1 MTILS
6 LKDSL
11 EIYNTPNREECELLD
26 LIYKKV
32 SRDYTV
38 SDSNIFKINKIVE
51 AFNDLDRILM
61 YFEYE
66 NESILQDVKFYV
78 MRCNIDSVRM
88 KEIERRMKEW
98 GMFFNGVGIE
108 PKFLRIL
115 SSRYRKE
122 FIVQFSKRHKKSV
135 EFLIYLEY
143 LFFVRNL
150 SSASRFEQIKILEKL
165 EGDNES
171 IWKIFSEYIIYPQN
185 ENILANGFININEN
199 YITKL
204 MDEKFLLKT
213 VRQLY
218 LIFIGHSYNDY
229 VQDLERIYY
238 VQNEFG
244 NWVDINKLENFI
256 SQEKIVLLKDVD
268 LIEEMD
274 EEYNHLIKL
283 TEIGFSLAANKLLEI
298 WDSDAYFYETRNEV
312 FIPFNSNPLLL
323 SKYIFNKNFILDKND
338 FLITFKR
345 KEI

>member
-6 LKDSL
+6 LRDSL
-11 EIYNTPNREECELLD
+11 ECYNTPEREDSELLD
-26 LIYKKV
+26 LIYKNV
-32 SRDYTV
+32 SHNYIV
-38 SDSNIFKINKIVE
+38 SDRNTFKIKKIVE

-66 NESILQDVKFYV
+66 NEAILQDVKLYV
-78 MRCNIDSVRM
+78 MRCNLDSARN
-88 KEIERRMKEW
+88 KEIENRMKEW

-108 PKFLRIL
+108 PTFSRVL

-122 FIVQFSKRHKKSV
+122 FIVQSSKRHKKSL

-150 SSASRFEQIKILEKL
+150 SSASRVEQIKILEEL
-165 EGDNES
+165 EVDDEN
-171 IWKIFSEYIIYPQN
+171 IWKIFSEYIIDRQN
-185 ENILANGFININEN
+185 ENILANGFINISEN

-213 VRQLY
+213 IRQLY
-218 LIFIGHSYNDY
+218 LISMGHNYNDY

-238 VQNEFG
+238 VQNKFE

-256 SQEKIVLLKDVD
+256 SQEKIVLLKEAC
-268 LIEEMD
+268 LIEEII

-283 TEIGFSLAANKLLEI
+283 TEIGISLAANKLLEI
-298 WDSDAYFYETRNEV
+298 WDSDIYFHETENEV

-323 SKYIFNKNFILDKND
+323 SKYIFNKNFVLEKSD
-338 FLITFKR
+338 FLIKFKR
-345 KEI
+345 KNT

>member
-6 LKDSL
+6 LRDSL
-11 EIYNTPNREECELLD
+11 EIYNTPNREACKLLD

-32 SRDYTV
+32 SREYTV
-38 SDSNIFKINKIVE
+38 SDSNIFKINKIIE

-66 NESILQDVKFYV
+66 NEAILQDVKFYV
-78 MRCNIDSVRM
+78 MRCNIDSART
-88 KEIERRMKEW
+88 KEIENRMKEW

-108 PKFLRIL
+108 TTFSRVL

-122 FIVQFSKRHKKSV
+122 FIVESSKSHRKSV

-150 SSASRFEQIKILEKL
+150 SSASRAEQIKILEKL
-165 EGDNES
+165 EADNES
-171 IWKIFSEYIIYPQN
+171 IWKIFSEYIIDPKN

-213 VRQLY
+213 IRELY
-218 LIFIGHSYNDY
+218 LIYIGHSYNDY

-283 TEIGFSLAANKLLEI
+283 TEIGFSLGANKLLEI

-323 SKYIFNKNFILDKND
+323 SKYIFNKNFILDKSD